1 MGVARDNQHLPVTF
15 ERVEPSKGYMARGGG
30 YKKFLQHTVL
40 HLTVPETRW
49 RKLVGKTAAILRRR
63 AHQVRGHWRK
73 DWRSPLASLCE
84 HDFDDHMKCRRCSG
98 HKIWIAEHQR
108 GDASVGFVTHDYEVH
123 HE

>member
-1 MGVARDNQHLPVTF
+1 MSVKPHIALRDLWALLATINDLPVTF
-15 ERVEPSKGYMARGGG
+15 ERVEPSKGYMAGGGG

-73 DWRSPLASLCE
+73 EGEARSHHYASTTL
-84 HDFDDHMKCRRCSG
+84 
-98 HKIWIAEHQR
+98 
-108 GDASVGFVTHDYEVH
+108 TTT
-123 HE
+123 